1 MIDITRKD
9 RYRLDF
15 PALMAQCEENY
26 GRLQRLLALLGEGE
40 DALALVL
47 SAGERERAVRLEVLE
62 RCPYTTMLRLVMAAP
77 HGHLPDTALEVRMYH
92 DARSAEVIGMSSH
105 QRARARYPYPNAM
118 MHQQDEKH
126 QWNRFLAD
134 WLGHIQRQAH
144 RADPVWQPAAG

>member
-1 MIDITRKD
+1 MIKAKRKD

-26 GRLQRLLALLGEGE
+26 SRLQRLLALLGDDSDE
-40 DALALVL
+40 LSLVL
-47 SAGERERAVRLEVLE
+47 SAGDRERTVCLPVLE

-77 HGHLPDTALEVRMYH
+77 HGPVPDTALDVRMYH
-92 DARSAEVIGMSSH
+92 DVRSAEVIGMSSH
-105 QRARARYPYPNAM
+105 YRARARYPYPNPV

-144 RADPVWQPAAG
+144 HLGPVWQPATG